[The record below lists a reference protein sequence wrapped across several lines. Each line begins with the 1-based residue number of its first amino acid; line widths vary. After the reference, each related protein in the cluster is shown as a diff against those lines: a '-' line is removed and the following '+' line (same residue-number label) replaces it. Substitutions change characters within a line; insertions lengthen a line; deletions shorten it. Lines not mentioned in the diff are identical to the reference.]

1 MGKREYAGKAPK
13 GTVAGK
19 TALFIGCVVFVV
31 VLVLCVA
38 GIVVMAEEG
47 FYQVTSE
54 QFFEQRPDYYFKE
67 YEEKLIELGF
77 TLRYAA
83 FAIALAALIGFIV
96 CFVELMCCSGRRKGQ
111 EGVFPGYLNAVPFDV
126 LLAAAAASFVGIDYV
141 IARLFRLADG
151 VLSVAAGGAGLT
163 AMLCIFLGICMSL
176 SARIKQKT
184 IFSNT
189 LIAMIIRLLIRV
201 VKAVWRGVR
210 FFIRS
215 LPMIWKTVLCCVFL
229 LFFDWII
236 ALLIRP
242 YNQGYTLVAAFG
254 FLVKLAFAAAAVYA
268 AIQMRAL
275 QKSGQAL
282 AAGDL
287 SYHTDTSRMFWEF
300 KKHGEDLNSIAEGM
314 NRAVEDRMKS
324 ERMKTELIT
333 NVSHDLKTPLTSIVN
348 YADLISK
355 EPSENEKIREYS
367 EVLKRQSERLKRLI
381 EDLVEASKASSGV
394 LDVELAPC
402 DPSVFLEQAG
412 GEYEDRLKTA
422 GLELIIK
429 QPEESFKIMA
439 DGRRMWRIFD
449 NLMNNACKYAQ
460 PSTRV
465 YLSMEKRGGNAVI
478 TFKNTSAAPLDIS
491 ADELMERFVRGDSSR
506 TTDGNGL
513 GLSIA
518 RSLAELQGGSLDLD
532 IDGDLFKAILSFPLI
547 DEAPAP
553 GPSAGTAPPNMIM
566 YGCAAG

>member
-1 MGKREYAGKAPK
+1 MTRRNISLYWG
-13 GTVAGK
+13 
-19 TALFIGCVVFVV
+19 
-31 VLVLCVA
+31 
-38 GIVVMAEEG
+38 
-47 FYQVTSE
+47 
-54 QFFEQRPDYYFKE
+54 
-67 YEEKLIELGF
+67 
-77 TLRYAA
+77 
-83 FAIALAALIGFIV
+83 AIALAALIGFIV

-126 LLAAAAASFVGIDYV
+126 LLAAAAASFAGINYIIV
-141 IARLFRLADG
+141 RIFRQTDG
-151 VLSVAAGGAGLT
+151 ILSVAVAGAGLL

-184 IFSNT
+184 ILSNT

-201 VKAVWRGVR
+201 VKAVWRVVR
-210 FFIRS
+210 LFIRS

-236 ALLIRP
+236 ALLISP
-242 YNQGYTLVAAFG
+242 YGQGYTLVAAFG

-348 YADLISK
+348 YADLINK

-429 QPEESFKIMA
+429 QPQEKLRIMA

-449 NLMNNACKYAQ
+449 NLMYNACKYAQ
-460 PSTRV
+460 AGTRV
-465 YLSMEKRGGNAVI
+465 YLSMEKRSQSAVI
-478 TFKNTSAAPLDIS
+478 MLKNTSAAPLDIS

-506 TTDGNGL
+506 TTEGNGL

-547 DEAPAP
+547 DEAPVP
-553 GPSAGTAPPNMIM
+553 KPSAGTAPPNMIM